1 MILVILGTQDK
12 DFSRLLK
19 AVDREI
25 ENGTIQE
32 KVVVQA
38 GQTKYQS
45 KKMEIFDFL
54 SGPQFDRLVDQ
65 ADLIITHG
73 GVGSILAGIKK
84 NKKIIAA
91 ARLSKYKEHHNDH
104 QKQIIKEFVDQGYL
118 LELREFNKLGKVIE
132 KSKSFK
138 PKKFESNNAHMIEL
152 IEKYIEEENH
162 ISWFNRY
169 RYYLL
174 AFLMQILLFAFLPIS
189 HELLRLGI
197 ASGIPYVL
205 FLVFGKRRGRIAIVG
220 IVLILLDIILF
231 LLGKR
236 WMTNIILLK
245 FLGLIL
251 LFIFIVIWNLFSKKG
266 GYYEKQ

>member
-1 MILVILGTQDK
+1 M
-12 DFSRLLK
+12 
-19 AVDREI
+19 
-25 ENGTIQE
+25 
-32 KVVVQA
+32 
-38 GQTKYQS
+38 
-45 KKMEIFDFL
+45 
-54 SGPQFDRLVDQ
+54 
-65 ADLIITHG
+65 
-73 GVGSILAGIKK
+73 
-84 NKKIIAA
+84 
-91 ARLSKYKEHHNDH
+91 
-104 QKQIIKEFVDQGYL
+104 
-118 LELREFNKLGKVIE
+118 
-132 KSKSFK
+132 
-138 PKKFESNNAHMIEL
+138 
-152 IEKYIEEENH
+152 
-162 ISWFNRY
+162 
-169 RYYLL
+169 
-174 AFLMQILLFAFLPIS
+174 LLFAFLPIS